1 MTLTLAAWNAWTLG
15 AGLLGLVAGSTM
27 LMVGG
32 IWAGMRVGQEAMTG
46 IWLGSFGTLVTVVGG
61 LLLKWRFFG
70 PLPPSLQPQED
81 A

>member
-15 AGLLGLVAGSTM
+15 GGLLGLVAGSTL
-27 LMVGG
+27 LMAGG
-32 IWAGMRVGQEAMTG
+32 IWAGMRTGEEAMPG
-46 IWLGSFGTLVTVVGG
+46 IWLGTFGTLITVVGG

-70 PLPPSLQPQED
+70 PLPPALQPKED